1 LGLRGYRVITTQ
13 HGKHRVHF
21 RRAVGL
27 LRGSMIFICSVIE
40 PGQPRV
46 TMRGYAFVV
55 LGADMILGRFPV

>member
-1 LGLRGYRVITTQ
+1 
-13 HGKHRVHF
+13 VHF

-55 LGADMILGRFPV
+55 LGADMILGRFPDLHQFAGFP